1 MKALSIRQP
10 WAWLVVNGWKN
21 IENRECRFSHRGPL
35 LIHAASWMTQADYDA
50 CRIFVD
56 GICDDLAIPAPG
68 DLERGGIVGEVVV
81 LDCVASHSS
90 SWFTGPF
97 GLVLDE
103 ACACPK
109 IPWRGMPG
117 LFEVPIQS
125 LEDGPLPYQKAFIS
139 QELPLVTHKGRRC
152 DNNQRKDGEQ

>member
-21 IENRECRFSHRGPL
+21 IENRERRFSHRGPL
-35 LIHAASWMTQADYDA
+35 LIHAAAWVTPADYEA

-56 GICDDLAIPAPG
+56 GICEDLAMPAFE

-81 LDCVASHSS
+81 LDCVERHPSP
-90 SWFTGPF
+90 WFTGPY

-103 ACACPK
+103 ACHCPL
-109 IPWRGMPG
+109 IRWRGIPG
-117 LFEVPIQS
+117 LFDVPVDS
-125 LEDGPLPYQKAFIS
+125 LDLPPNEKA
-139 QELPLVTHKGRRC
+139 ETRRQTPPER
-152 DNNQRKDGEQ
+152 NA